1 MSDSAIARRTGRGW
15 EEWFDPRAR
24 GGRRGT
30 ATRPRGARD
39 GWDDGTTRVVVGF
52 EAKGEGK
59 STVALAHERIPDAEE
74 ADRMKAYWRA
84 RVAALE
90 AGLESIGEADLARSR
105 HIRPGVCN
113 SSYRAVLFGS
123 GDRGLRAQV
132 TRPPRRP
139 TRTMRSDEF
148 INGPRRRPA
157 PRGTADDG
165 PSRMQELLMAGHEA
179 IIVVLV
185 MLVGTVLIWV
195 GSPLAGLFVG
205 SQVQAWTDSLG
216 MALIAAGVTAVA
228 VVLVLG
234 LVLANLDHRHARLR
248 EARGLDPNVGAL
260 EPVLVIGS
268 GIALAAFGFWFIIL
282 QGPSPSLGGMGG

>member
-1 MSDSAIARRTGRGW
+1 
-15 EEWFDPRAR
+15 
-24 GGRRGT
+24 
-30 ATRPRGARD
+30 
-39 GWDDGTTRVVVGF
+39 
-52 EAKGEGK
+52 
-59 STVALAHERIPDAEE
+59 
-74 ADRMKAYWRA
+74 
-84 RVAALE
+84 
-90 AGLESIGEADLARSR
+90 
-105 HIRPGVCN
+105 
-113 SSYRAVLFGS
+113 
-123 GDRGLRAQV
+123 
-132 TRPPRRP
+132 
-139 TRTMRSDEF
+139 MRSDEF

-157 PRGTADDG
+157 PRDTADDG

-205 SQVQAWTDSLG
+205 SQVQGWTDSLG

-268 GIALAAFGFWFIIL
+268 GIAMAAFGFWFIIL